1 MGVEPQVKRI
11 GKYKSAGDQLLRS
24 SMSEPQAEQLNAILE
39 AIYEEFLTTVSEA
52 RGKTKEVGCCVWGGP
67 GASCGDEEF
76 FNLCLTPGQDKGGAP
91 SVLCVWFCFV

>member
-39 AIYEEFLTTVSEA
+39 AIYEEFLSTVSEA
-52 RGKTKEVGCCVWGGP
+52 RGKTKEVGCCVLCLWGG
-67 GASCGDEEF
+67 GMGR
-76 FNLCLTPGQDKGGAP
+76 
-91 SVLCVWFCFV
+91 SVVWG